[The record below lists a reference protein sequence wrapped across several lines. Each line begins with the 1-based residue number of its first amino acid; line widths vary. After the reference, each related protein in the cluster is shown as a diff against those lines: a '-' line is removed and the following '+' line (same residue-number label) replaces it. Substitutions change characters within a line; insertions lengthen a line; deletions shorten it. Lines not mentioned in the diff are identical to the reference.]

1 MCIGKRSRESSM
13 QVIADK
19 PVLFARFARVHRNF
33 SVITELY
40 KQICGFH
47 GSCSPF
53 RLILV
58 YRHYLNR
65 TLHLYVGGIHLMH

>member
-1 MCIGKRSRESSM
+1 MCIGQHSRESSE
-13 QVIADK
+13 QVMTDK
-19 PVLFARFARVHRNF
+19 PFLDVRFARVHWNF
-33 SVITELY
+33 SLMNELY

-58 YRHYLNR
+58 YRHYSNR
-65 TLHLYVGGIHLMH
+65 TLHLYVVGIHSMR